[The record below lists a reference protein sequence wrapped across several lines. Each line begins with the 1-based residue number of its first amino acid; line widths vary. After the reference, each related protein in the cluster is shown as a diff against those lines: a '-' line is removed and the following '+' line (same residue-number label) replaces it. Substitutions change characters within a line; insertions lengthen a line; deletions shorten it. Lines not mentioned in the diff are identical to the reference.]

1 MYRHSKLYAVIS
13 YITWIGFIIAMV
25 GRDPSDPLVRRH
37 LNQALIINI
46 VETVSRVF
54 SRIGGL
60 FGSLGSLLD
69 IACLILFFDGPL
81 PRVQRRRAAAALH
94 RGDRADPLTRRVA

>member
-60 FGSLGSLLD
+60 FDSLGSLLD
-69 IACLILFFDGPL
+69 IACLILFLMGLFRAFNGDERPL
-81 PRVQRRRAAAALH
+81 PFIGEIELIR
-94 RGDRADPLTRRVA
+94 